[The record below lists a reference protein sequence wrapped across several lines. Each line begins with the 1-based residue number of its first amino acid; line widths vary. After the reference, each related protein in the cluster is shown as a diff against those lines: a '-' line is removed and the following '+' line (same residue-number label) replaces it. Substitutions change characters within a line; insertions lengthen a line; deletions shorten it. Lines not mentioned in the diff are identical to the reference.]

1 MEKPIGFPLVS
12 HWFPIDPPMDFAH
25 QNLPDLALAL
35 AARAA
40 APGAGG
46 GHQDP
51 TGLAEL
57 VELPRGAPFFVCFF
71 GRMDMNGLESM
82 MDFYVFFFF

>member
-1 MEKPIGFPLVS
+1 
-12 HWFPIDPPMDFAH
+12 MDFAH

-57 VELPRGAPFFVCFF
+57 VELPRGAPFWLFFWENGYERIGIYDGFLCFCLM
-71 GRMDMNGLESM
+71 G
-82 MDFYVFFFF
+82 